1 MSVITSEEQAAM
13 CDSFARLLAEKSD
26 EAQVREAMELP
37 LGYDPDL
44 WVAMAEMGL
53 LGVIID
59 PAHGGIGGGAIL
71 LEALLEEAG
80 KHLLCSPFISTSVIA
95 ATLISASDSDDLKE
109 ELLGAICSGDMIF
122 SVAATGEKGQWTA
135 EDIDL
140 DAKDGGDD
148 WIVDGTAAYVLH
160 ANGAHQFLLLAKT
173 ADGVRAFVADT
184 KQDGIASDPVQAN
197 DPALRLSNL
206 RCSGAKARLLPGV
219 GEADIEAAL
228 NLARIAQAGEHA
240 GGVKRIFDI
249 TIEYLQTRHQFG
261 RQIGSYQ
268 SLKHMAADML
278 VEVESA
284 TSAARHAARAW
295 DAGADDTQ
303 TLVSL
308 AAFAGAD
315 AYRDVTAQA
324 IQLHGGIAY
333 TWEHPAHLF
342 WRRARTGLWLFGSS
356 DQHRETYLASL
367 ENA

>member
-1 MSVITSEEQAAM
+1 MSAITTEEQTAM
-13 CDSFARLLAEKSD
+13 CDSFARLLAEKSG
-26 EAQVREAMELP
+26 EAQVRDAMETT
-37 LGYDPDL
+37 LGYDSDL
-44 WVAMAEMGL
+44 WAAMAEMGL

-59 PAHGGIGGGAIL
+59 PAHGGIGGGAVL

-95 ATLISASDSDDLKE
+95 ASLLSASDADGPQADL
-109 ELLGAICSGDMIF
+109 LAAICAGNLIF
-122 SVAATGEKGQWTA
+122 AVAATGEKGLWTT
-135 EDIDL
+135 EDIEL
-140 DAKDGGDD
+140 RAESKGDD
-148 WIVDGTAAYVLH
+148 WTVEGTAAFVLH
-160 ANGAHQFLLLAKT
+160 AEGAHQFLLLART
-173 ADGVRAFVADT
+173 ADGVRAFVADAG
-184 KQDGIASDPVQAN
+184 QDGITREAMQAN
-197 DPALRLSNL
+197 DPGLRLSKI
-206 RCSGAKARLLPGV
+206 RCSGVNARMLPGV
-219 GEADIEAAL
+219 DETAIDAAL
-228 NLARIAQAGEHA
+228 DLARIAQAGEHA

-268 SLKHMAADML
+268 SLKHIAADML

-295 DAGADDTQ
+295 DADAEDTQ

-356 DQHRETYLASL
+356 DQHRESYLASL

>member
-1 MSVITSEEQAAM
+1 MSTISTEEQTAM
-13 CDSFARLLAEKSD
+13 CESFARLLAEKSG
-26 EAQVREAMELP
+26 EVQVRDAMETE
-37 LGYDPDL
+37 LGYDSAL
-44 WVAMAEMGL
+44 WTSMADMGL
-53 LGVIID
+53 LGVLVD
-59 PAHGGIGGGAIL
+59 PVHGGIGGGAVL

-80 KHLLCSPFISTSVIA
+80 KHLLCSPFISTSVVA
-95 ATLISASDSDDLKE
+95 ANLVAASDDDNLRE
-109 ELLGAICSGDMIF
+109 EILGAICTGERIF
-122 SVAATGEKGQWTA
+122 AVAATGEKGLWTT

-140 DAKDGGDD
+140 QAEAVGGD
-148 WIVDGTAAYVLH
+148 WFVDGSASFVLH
-160 ANGAHQFLLLAKT
+160 AKGAHQFLLLAQT
-173 ADGVRAFVADT
+173 TDGLRALVADAE
-184 KQDGIASDPVQAN
+184 QDGMALDPMPAN
-197 DPALRLSNL
+197 DPALRLSRL
-206 RCSGAKARLLPGV
+206 HCSRVNARLLTGV
-219 GEADIEAAL
+219 DETGIEAAL
-228 NLARIAQAGEHA
+228 NLARIAQAAEHA

-249 TIEYLQTRHQFG
+249 TVEYLQTRHQFG

-278 VEVESA
+278 IEVESA
-284 TSAARHAARAW
+284 ASAARHAARAW

>member
-1 MSVITSEEQAAM
+1 MSAISTEEQQAM
-13 CDSFARLLAEKSD
+13 CDSFARLLAERSD
-26 EAQVREAMELP
+26 ESQVRAAMETS
-37 LGYDPDL
+37 LGYDPAL
-44 WVAMAEMGL
+44 WAAMAEMGL
-53 LGVIID
+53 LGVIIA
-59 PAHGGIGGGAIL
+59 PEYGGIGGGAVL
-71 LEALLEEAG
+71 LEGLLEEAG
-80 KHLLCSPFISTSVIA
+80 KHLLCSPFISTAVIA
-95 ATLISASDSDDLKE
+95 AKLISSSNSDDIKQ
-109 ELLGAICSGDMIF
+109 ELLSAICAGDQVIA
-122 SVAATGEKGQWTA
+122 VAATGDKGQWTRD
-135 EDIDL
+135 DIDL
-140 DAKDGGDD
+140 QAEKKGDG
-148 WIVDGTAAYVLH
+148 WVLDGSASYVLH
-160 ANGAHQFLLLAKT
+160 AEGAHQFLMLAQT
-173 ADGVRAFVADT
+173 ADGVSVFAAES
-184 KQDGIASDPVQAN
+184 GSSGLAIESMQAN
-197 DPALRLSNL
+197 DPTLRLSQV
-206 RCSGAKARLLPGV
+206 RCSAVKARLLPGV
-219 GEADIEAAL
+219 DETAIDGAL
-228 NLARIAQAGEHA
+228 NLARIAQAAEHA

-295 DAGADDTQ
+295 DAGADDAQ
-303 TLVSL
+303 TLISL

-324 IQLHGGIAY
+324 IQMHGGIAY